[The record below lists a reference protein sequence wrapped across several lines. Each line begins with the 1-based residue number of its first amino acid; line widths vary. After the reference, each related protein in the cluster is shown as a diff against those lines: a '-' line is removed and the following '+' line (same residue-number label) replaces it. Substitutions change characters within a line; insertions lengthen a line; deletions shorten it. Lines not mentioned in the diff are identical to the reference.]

1 MQVNALPVEVR
12 EQALAPLPVDDRRG
26 SSRMRAVFFV
36 VRVVRDGDAGLFRLQ
51 NISDSGLSL
60 VAHVGFDVGE
70 RVSISILEDL
80 TVKGTVMW
88 YDGQKCGVRFD
99 WPINSEDI
107 LRIGAQRRT
116 DPRGRPMRLPTER
129 LATSYAENGIRPVR
143 ITDVSQ
149 GGVGFKHDGTFR
161 PGMFVKF
168 IIEGGTERSG
178 VVRWSAERHGGVYLI
193 EPLNYRD
200 LESARE
206 L

>member
-1 MQVNALPVEVR
+1 MQVNTLPVEAR
-12 EQALAPLPVDDRRG
+12 EQTPIPLPADDRRG
-26 SSRMRAVFFV
+26 ASRLRAVFFV
-36 VRVVRDGDAGLFRLQ
+36 ARVVRDGDAGLFRLQ
-51 NISDSGLSL
+51 NISDTGLLL

-70 RVSISILEDL
+70 RVSISILDDL

-99 WPINSEDI
+99 WPIDSGEV
-107 LRIGAQRRT
+107 LRMAAERRA
-116 DPRGRPMRLPTER
+116 DPRLRPMRLPAQR

-168 IIEGGTERSG
+168 ILEGGTERSG
-178 VVRWSAERHGGVYLI
+178 VIRWSEQQRGGVYLI
-193 EPLNYRD
+193 EPLNCRELQSVRD
-200 LESARE
+200 L
-206 L
+206 